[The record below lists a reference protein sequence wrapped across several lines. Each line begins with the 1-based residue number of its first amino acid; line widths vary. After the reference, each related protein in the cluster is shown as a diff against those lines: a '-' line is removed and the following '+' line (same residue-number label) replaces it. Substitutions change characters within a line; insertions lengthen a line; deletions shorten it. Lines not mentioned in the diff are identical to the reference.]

1 MGVRQE
7 TFAGTEPVRERHKFD
22 AARLEDWMR
31 ANVDGFRGS
40 LSVDQFRGGQS
51 NPTYRV
57 EAGGTRYVVRRKPP
71 GQLLPS
77 AHAVDRE
84 YRVLSALQGTGV
96 PVPRTYALC
105 TDPSILGTWFYVME
119 CVEGRVL
126 WDPHLP
132 DLTPRER
139 FAIYDSL
146 CEVMARLHSLDPS
159 ALGLADYGRPGN
171 YFARQLS
178 RWSKQYYASIDR
190 PHAAMDALNDWLP
203 RTIPPGDET
212 AIIHGDFKL
221 DNTVVHPSE
230 PRIVAVLDWEIST
243 LGHPLGDFTYLC
255 MPWFRRGAFQGLD
268 VAALGLP
275 SVEEYAAAYCRRTNR
290 PSIDSF
296 AWYEAFHLFRSACI
310 LQGILGRVRDGTAAS
325 DHAALNAAGVGPLAD
340 SAWEIAKSLGA

>member
-1 MGVRQE
+1 M
-7 TFAGTEPVRERHKFD
+7 
-22 AARLEDWMR
+22 
-31 ANVDGFRGS
+31 
-40 LSVDQFRGGQS
+40 
-51 NPTYRV
+51 
-57 EAGGTRYVVRRKPP
+57 
-71 GQLLPS
+71 
-77 AHAVDRE
+77 
-84 YRVLSALQGTGV
+84 
-96 PVPRTYALC
+96 
-105 TDPSILGTWFYVME
+105 
-119 CVEGRVL
+119 
-126 WDPHLP
+126 
-132 DLTPRER
+132 
-139 FAIYDSL
+139 
-146 CEVMARLHSLDPS
+146 
-159 ALGLADYGRPGN
+159 
-171 YFARQLS
+171 
-178 RWSKQYYASIDR
+178 
-190 PHAAMDALNDWLP
+190 NDWLP

-221 DNTVVHPSE
+221 DNTIVHPSE

-325 DHAALNAAGVGPLAD
+325 DHATLNAAGVGPLAD